1 MSLDLARLRERYQQK
16 SQGNLMI
23 DRWEPKE
30 GESSIRVLPHSTD
43 YFKGTV
49 AEFVYDYLIHYN
61 LGSERKTAAVCPK
74 SSNPNAKCPICE
86 ASSTL
91 YRSNDDKD
99 KELASDLYHRRRYLA
114 NILDLN
120 DIQKGVQIYEFG
132 PTVYNKLMKYVA
144 SGLFGD
150 ILDLEKG
157 RNIILSKTVPGGNAR
172 MTNYDI
178 IVSPDISSIV
188 KYLPQDYAQK
198 IDDLGKIV
206 PKSKSYEDL
215 KSILEGEEVASKTE
229 SVASEQPKQQEATSK
244 ESPKESPKVESTKVE
259 SPSCFGKEFSLK
271 SSKCRACSTFDTC
284 KTEFIRLIEE
294 G

>member
-1 MSLDLARLRERYQQK
+1 MALDLQKLREKYQQK
-16 SQGNLMI
+16 SQGSLMI
-23 DRWEPKE
+23 DHWEPKE
-30 GESSIRVLPHSTD
+30 GENSIRVLPHSTD

-61 LGSERKTAAVCPK
+61 LGSERKTAAICPK
-74 SSNPNAKCPICE
+74 SNNPNAKCPICE

-114 NILDLN
+114 NILNLN
-120 DIQKGVQIYEFG
+120 DLQKGVQIYEFG

-157 RNIILSKTVPGGNAR
+157 RNVILSKTIPGGVAK
-172 MTNYDI
+172 MTNYEL
-178 IVSPDISSIV
+178 IVSPEQSSII

-198 IDDLGKIV
+198 IDDLGKTL
-206 PKSKSYEDL
+206 PKSKSYEEL
-215 KSILEGEEVASKTE
+215 KVILEGEETSNGETISSKTNITE
-229 SVASEQPKQQEATSK
+229 EQPIKTE
-244 ESPKESPKVESTKVE
+244 TKVTVE
-259 SPSCFGKEFSLK
+259 TPKLETPTCFGKEFSLK
-271 SSKCRACSTFDTC
+271 SAKCRACMVFDTC
-284 KTEFIRLIEE
+284 KVEFIRLIEE